1 MVYLT
6 GDTHNEFTRLSNKYF
21 KKYDLEIGENDYIIV
36 CGDLGLCWS
45 KDKTFEWNCKWFAE
59 KPYTL
64 LWVQGNHE
72 NYDMIDTNIQL
83 KNGMVARYV
92 TLLETR

>member
-21 KKYDLEIGENDYIIV
+21 KKYDWEIGENDYIIV

-45 KDKTFEWNCKWFAE
+45 KDKTFEWNCK
-59 KPYTL
+59 
-64 LWVQGNHE
+64 
-72 NYDMIDTNIQL
+72 
-83 KNGMVARYV
+83 
-92 TLLETR
+92 

>member
-21 KKYDLEIGENDYIIV
+21 KKYDWEIGENDYIIV

-45 KDKTFEWNCKWFAE
+45 ME
-59 KPYTL
+59 L
-64 LWVQGNHE
+64 
-72 NYDMIDTNIQL
+72 
-83 KNGMVARYV
+83 
-92 TLLETR
+92 